1 MIKRQLMPFLLLIMD
16 KNKRGQAAAGAAI
29 LLVIIAA
36 LLVGFVVLIPP
47 QERAEL
53 LGESSTSTSTTH
65 KVIDEAAVKINLLK
79 VSPGKIDFLNQK
91 EIEHPLP
98 VTTIFTKT
106 ESKILAEKNVVS
118 MKKGAFSEEQSNFK
132 FTVPSLD
139 QSDDF
144 LFSFTVKSAQGD
156 LLISLNGEEIF
167 SSEVAGGESLVV
179 NLPKNSI
186 QENNELLFSTSGVGA
201 AFWKT
206 NSIQLEKLKVVSDVT
221 DLESQASKNLFLVSE
236 TEKKNLE
243 KIRLKFKP
251 DCDTNKAGKLE
262 VLINGNEIYS
272 AIPDCEL
279 SMVPLEF
286 SPSLVYSGE
295 NEIVFLTSKG
305 TYVISN
311 IKIESELKEV
321 EYPTYY
327 FEVSH
332 EQYQDVVDEKLRLR
346 TTLNFV
352 DVVSSKYGE
361 LIFNG
366 HAKNFDT
373 KEVTYTLDLSDDI
386 VQGNNALKVKPDK
399 TIEVQE
405 LRVDLVK

>member
-1 MIKRQLMPFLLLIMD
+1 ME
-16 KNKRGQAAAGAAI
+16 KNKSGQVAAGAAI
-29 LLVIIAA
+29 LLVIIAG
-36 LLVGFVVLIPP
+36 LLVGFIVLIPP

-53 LGESSTSTSTTH
+53 LGESSVPTSTAP
-65 KVIDEAAVKINLLK
+65 KVIDEAKVKINLLK
-79 VSPGKIDFLNQK
+79 VSPGKIDFLAQK

-98 VTTIFTKT
+98 VINILTKT
-106 ESKILAEKNVVS
+106 ESKVLAEKNVAS
-118 MKKGAFSEEQSNFK
+118 MKKGAFSEEKSSFK
-132 FTVPSLD
+132 FIVPSLD
-139 QSDDF
+139 QSEDF
-144 LFSFTVKSAQGD
+144 LLSFTVKSAEGD
-156 LLISLNGEEIF
+156 LLITLNGEEIF
-167 SSEVAGGESLVV
+167 SSEVTAGESLVV
-179 NLPKNSI
+179 NLPENSI
-186 QENNELLFSTSGVGA
+186 QENNEFLLSTSGVGA

-206 NSIQLEKLKVVSDVT
+206 NSVQLEKLKVVSDVT
-221 DLESQASKNLFLVSE
+221 NIESQASKNLFLVSE

-251 DCDTNKAGKLE
+251 DCDANKVGKLE

-279 SMVPLEF
+279 SLVPLEF

-295 NEIVFLTSKG
+295 NEIVFLTNKG
-305 TYVISN
+305 AYVISN

-327 FEVSH
+327 FEVSY
-332 EQYQDVVDEKLRLR
+332 EQYQDVVNEQLRLR
-346 TTLNFV
+346 ATLNFV
-352 DVVSSKYGE
+352 DIVSSKYGE
-361 LIFNG
+361 LVFNG

-373 KEVTYTLDLSDDI
+373 KEVTYTLDLSDDL
-386 VQGNNALKVKPDK
+386 VQGNNALKIKPDK